1 MVVGSPS
8 LEDGLVGQYTGLFA
22 EELFLGAV
30 FAVEASDV
38 RVNLQAADGSSGL
51 HFMGHR
57 YGKGEVGEFVVIES
71 QTSLLLGRVL
81 ETRIPEKER
90 GRLRRPRNG
99 TEGLDVVG
107 VIRLLASATYDKLKV
122 TPGVNAYPRL
132 GDRVYSAPHE
142 FIADLPVLMEE
153 GIASRGDVRLP
164 VGRVEVGAAGN
175 VSLKPEVLFG
185 RHCAVLG
192 ATGGGKSWT
201 VARLLE
207 GCRRYQSRVVLMDA
221 TGEYS
226 SMSGED
232 VVHYHLGSPV
242 KTAAGSQAMSVPPSS
257 FVEPDFLALFEP
269 AGKVQG
275 PKMREAIKS
284 LRLAKLRPDLASDGI
299 IVKIEQDKR
308 LFVAAL
314 RDPKIAAALADPS
327 TPFEIKHLPHQIE
340 QECVYPE
347 GFLQHGRRNEK
358 DPNRWGR
365 ENGEFAH
372 CVSLLSRIEGVV
384 SSPAFDCVFDA
395 TGVAMADVV
404 SEFLNGHEKLL
415 RICMSGIAY
424 EFGAREVIANAI
436 GRHLLYQAR
445 SGTFR
450 DAPIVLVVDEAHCFV
465 GKRYAGE
472 DAIAQLDAFEIIAR
486 EGRKYGLCICL
497 VTQRPR
503 DVTVPVLSQIGTLI
517 VHRITNDRDR
527 AVVEAACGEIDRS
540 ASAFLPNLRPGEA
553 VVIGIDSPIPLTMQV
568 DQPLDK
574 PESMG
579 PSFQDKWSVVTP

>member
-1 MVVGSPS
+1 MRSSNPKA
-8 LEDGLVGQYTGLFA
+8 GLVGQYTSLFA
-22 EELFLGAV
+22 EELFVGAV
-30 FAVEASDV
+30 FAVEANDV

-57 YGKGEVGEFVVIES
+57 YGRGEVGEFVVIES
-71 QTSLLLGRVL
+71 QTSVLLGRVL
-81 ETRIPEKER
+81 ETKIPEKER
-90 GRLRRPRNG
+90 GRLRIVRSG
-99 TEGLDVVG
+99 SEGLDVVG
-107 VIRLLASATYDKLKV
+107 IVRLLASASYDNLKV
-122 TPGVNAYPRL
+122 TPGVNSYPRL

-142 FIADLPVLMEE
+142 FIADLPILMEE
-153 GIASRGDVRLP
+153 GIASGGDVRLP
-164 VGRVEVGAAGN
+164 IGRIEVGVAGN
-175 VSLKPEVLFG
+175 VSLEPEILFG

-207 GCRRYQSRVVLMDA
+207 GCRKYQSRVVLIDA

-232 VVHYHLGSPV
+232 VVHYHLGNPV

-284 LRLAKLRPDLASDGI
+284 LRLARLRPQLASDGI
-299 IVKIEQDKR
+299 IVKIDQDR
-308 LFVAAL
+308 RPFVAAL
-314 RDPKIAAALADPS
+314 KDPRLAAALADPA
-327 TPFEIKHLPHQIE
+327 TPFEIGHLPQQIE
-340 QECVYPE
+340 QECVYAE
-347 GFLQHGRRNEK
+347 GFLPRGRSGEK

-365 ENGEFAH
+365 ESGEFAH
-372 CVSLLSRIEGVV
+372 CVSLVSRIEGVV
-384 SSPAFDCVFDA
+384 SSPAFDCVFGA
-395 TGVAMADVV
+395 TGTPMADVV
-404 SEFLNGHEKLL
+404 SGFLKGHGKVL

-436 GRHLLYQAR
+436 GRHLLNLAR
-445 SGTFR
+445 SGAFQ
-450 DAPIVLVVDEAHCFV
+450 DFPIVLVVDEAHCFV

-472 DAIAQLDAFEIIAR
+472 DSIAQLDAFEIIAR
-486 EGRKYGLCICL
+486 EGREYGLCICL

-517 VHRITNDRDR
+517 VHRLTNDRDR
-527 AVVEAACGEIDRS
+527 AVMEAACGEMDRS

-553 VVIGIDSPIPLTMQV
+553 VVIGIDSPIPLTMQIE
-568 DQPLDK
+568 QPVDK

-579 PSFQDKWSVVTP
+579 PNFQEKWNVVDR